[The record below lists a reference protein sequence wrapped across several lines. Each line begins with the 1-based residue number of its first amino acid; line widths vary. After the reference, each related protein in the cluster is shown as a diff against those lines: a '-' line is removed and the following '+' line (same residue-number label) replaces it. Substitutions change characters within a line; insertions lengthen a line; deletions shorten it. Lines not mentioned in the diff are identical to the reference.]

1 MTKNVCL
8 LMLVLAAAAP
18 IAADSLNCRLVGTY
32 ELPAFPVDVAVV
44 DSLAYVAAWDGGLH
58 IVSIADP
65 QSPSEVGLFG
75 GMGTAM
81 GVAVKDSI
89 AYVAAHGAGLFLVS
103 IADPTNPY
111 QVGQHGTSSVSAR
124 VAVRDTLAFV
134 ADRGAGLSI
143 VSIADP
149 AHPYDVGS
157 YPDTLGSVHNDVAV
171 AGDFAYAATALGNL
185 LQVINIADP
194 AHPTLA
200 GSCAMPSNAEGVTVS
215 GSYAYVAA
223 GDLCIVDVSNPQT
236 PQEVGRYV
244 SPNFAVDVRVAGN
257 TAYVADGYSGL
268 RVVDVSNPQQPQELG
283 YYETPGWTN
292 GIDLAG
298 DYVCVTEDPIG
309 LRVFQFY
316 GVGIEEESPKLQ
328 APSSKLGPTIV
339 RGVLNMGRRLTADG
353 SRQELLDATGR
364 KVMQLRAGPNDVS
377 RLAPGVYFVKAEGTA
392 GKFIVQR

>member
-8 LMLVLAAAAP
+8 LMLVLAFAGVAT
-18 IAADSLNCRLVGTY
+18 ADSLNCRLVGTY
-32 ELPAFPVDVAVV
+32 DIPVAFPIDVAVV
-44 DSLAYVAAWDGGLH
+44 DSLAYIAAADGGLR
-58 IVSIADP
+58 IVSLADP
-65 QSPSEVGLFG
+65 HNPSEVGVFVG
-75 GMGTAM
+75 PANTC
-81 GVAVKDSI
+81 GVALKDSF
-89 AYVAAHGAGLFLVS
+89 AYLAGHINGVFVVNV
-103 IADPTNPY
+103 ADPTNPQ
-111 QVGQHGTSSVSAR
+111 QVGQCGTPGVAAH
-124 VAVRDTLAFV
+124 VAVKDTLLYV
-134 ADRGAGLSI
+134 ADRDAGLRIIS
-143 VSIADP
+143 VADP
-149 AHPYDVGS
+149 THPYEVGF
-157 YPDTLGSVHNDVAV
+157 YPDTLGHVHNDVAV
-171 AGDFAYAATALGNL
+171 
-185 LQVINIADP
+185 
-194 AHPTLA
+194 
-200 GSCAMPSNAEGVTVS
+200 E

-223 GDLCIVDVSNPQT
+223 GYLLEVIDVSDPASPSLAGYCAMPYASQGITVSGSYAHIAAGDLLIIDVSDPQNPH
-236 PQEVGRYV
+236 EVGRYV
-244 SPNFAVDVRVAGN
+244 TPGFAMDVRVVDN

-298 DYVCVTEDPIG
+298 DYVYVTENPIG